1 MRAIV
6 FAQTGG
12 PEVLALSDVPKPDVR
27 PGMVLIKVHAIG
39 VNFADVRFRQGLYV
53 VKPKLPDTPGME
65 AAGVVE
71 AVGEGVTGVKPGAR
85 VAAFT
90 VKSYAEYCQA
100 PESMVIPLPDSVN
113 FVDGAAFPIQVLT
126 AYHMLHTVETTT
138 PGRTVLVHSA
148 AGGVGL
154 AAVQLAKVAGA
165 RVFGTV
171 SSDAKAQLVKDHG
184 ADAVIN
190 YASEKFAD
198 EVLRLTD
205 GRGVDLILDAVGKPT
220 FEEGLRCLAPF
231 GHLILYG
238 RAGGPTDPLNV
249 ATLSPKSHK
258 VSGFM
263 VPTVTRT
270 FPEKTRA
277 SAATASPS
285 CVRASSSSTSARRSA
300 WLRPPTL
307 TATSSRVSRPESSFC
322 CHGGDGAGGRQ
333 RGLMRTYRTG
343 RRGAGQVRRPAI
355 LLRVDHAMSMRR
367 VPQMHSEASGE
378 RSSVTNTSVLPV
390 DILFFGYD
398 LQEGLRGVSR
408 RRPRRR

>member
-1 MRAIV
+1 VKAII
-6 FAQTGG
+6 FDELGG
-12 PEVLALSDVPKPDVR
+12 PEVLRLADVPKPEAR
-27 PGMVLIKVHAIG
+27 PGMALLKVHAIG
-39 VNFADVRFRQGLYV
+39 VNFADTRFRQGTYV

-71 AVGEGVTGVKPGAR
+71 AVGEGVAGITPGMR

-90 VKSYAEYCQA
+90 VKAYAEYCQA
-100 PESMVIPLPDSVN
+100 PAPMIIPLPD
-113 FVDGAAFPIQVLT
+113 FVDFVQGAAFPIQVMT
-126 AYHMLHTVETTT
+126 AYHMLHTADSVG
-138 PGRTVLVHSA
+138 PGKTVLVHSA

-154 AAVQLAKVAGA
+154 VAVQLAKVAGA

-171 SSDAKAQLVKDHG
+171 GSDAKAQLVKEHG

-190 YASEKFAD
+190 YSTQKFAD

-249 ATLSPKSHK
+249 ATLSAKSQK

-270 FPEKTRA
+270 FPEKTRE
-277 SAATASPS
+277 SAAHCFA
-285 CVRASSSSTSARRSA
+285 
-300 WLRPPTL
+300 
-307 TATSSRVSRPESSFC
+307 
-322 CHGGDGAGGRQ
+322 
-333 RGLMRTYRTG
+333 LMREGRLKLYIGKTFPLAQAAEAHRYLESRQSTG
-343 RRGAGQVRRPAI
+343 KLV
-355 LLRVDHAMSMRR
+355 L
-367 VPQMHSEASGE
+367 VP
-378 RSSVTNTSVLPV
+378 
-390 DILFFGYD
+390 
-398 LQEGLRGVSR
+398 
-408 RRPRRR
+408 